1 MAWIKTIP
9 ISQADDKLM
18 NAIVGQQSLYPEEYR
33 TPVESLAHVQQ
44 DGPAIVMAHSL
55 LPDVLHH
62 TFATFGYLMS
72 PDLPLQRRHHEM
84 IAATVSS
91 LNTCF
96 Y

>member
-9 ISQADDKLM
+9 IGQADEKLM
-18 NAIVGQQSLYPEEYR
+18 NAIGGQQSLYPEEYR
-33 TPVESLAHVQQ
+33 TPVEQLAHVQQ

-55 LPDVLHH
+55 IPDALHH
-62 TFATFGYLMS
+62 AFATFGSLMA
-72 PDLPLQRRHHEM
+72 PDLPLTRRDHEM